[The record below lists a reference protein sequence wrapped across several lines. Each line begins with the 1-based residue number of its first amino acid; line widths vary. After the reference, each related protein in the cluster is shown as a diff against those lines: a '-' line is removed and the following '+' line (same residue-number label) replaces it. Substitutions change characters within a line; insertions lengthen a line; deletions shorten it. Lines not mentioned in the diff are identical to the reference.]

1 MSDRSASSPPAPP
14 QPRFV
19 YKIMTADDWAAARAA
34 GRYDGAAI
42 DRADGFV
49 HLSAADQVAGTLAAH
64 FAGRADLVLV
74 AFDADDLVAAGL
86 VWEPS
91 RAGALFPHL
100 YGALDPARA
109 CAHWPLALDAAGR
122 HALPDPVLA
131 EAAADRSQ
139 GAAP

>member
-19 YKIMTADDWAAARAA
+19 YKIMTADEWAAARGA

-74 AFDADDLVAAGL
+74 AFAAADLAAAGL

-91 RAGALFPHL
+91 RGGALFPHL
-100 YGALDPARA
+100 YGRLDPARA
-109 CAHWPLALDAAGR
+109 CATWPLALDGAGR
-122 HALPDPVLA
+122 HVLPGAV
-131 EAAADRSQ
+131 AADADSAQ
-139 GAAP
+139 GAAS